1 MCLLEYFS
9 VVYVLWLWERA
20 KLHFFFFKINLELR
34 WGELTKH
41 PQKYQLTP
49 LFQQYGIGLAKME

>member
-9 VVYVLWLWERA
+9 VIYLLWLLERTN
-20 KLHFFFFKINLELR
+20 FFFFLTNLELR

-49 LFQQYGIGLAKME
+49 LSQQYGIGLAKME